1 MAKIGALSAKK
12 ANKAN
17 KAKKADEQKK
27 AQAQKRA
34 KAEAKKKAQAQKQA
48 KVEAARAEAQ
58 KQAKAKAQK
67 EAKAEAK
74 KKAQQI
80 KERAAKNNSN
90 VKVKVKG
97 NQIIKTYP
105 NGKQV
110 VQTVNKNGKVVQ
122 KEIATGKGE
131 NKVTTTIDYKAGE
144 KTSKTVTSGKGD
156 NQVVTELKYDN
167 GKKVAKTIKSSN
179 DGVPTLKTIEYDP
192 KTSKPIVKV
201 VTTGEG
207 EDTLVKKTEYKYD
220 KNNNLKSKVAVS
232 SDGST
237 KEFIYDNYQIQKDGT
252 KTRSLK
258 IISRDA
264 NGNERNFTEEQ
275 TLNKND
281 KVKEFERKNEQ
292 GNVVLKGKNSY
303 DKNGV
308 LDDSKT
314 VRYDQDGTVERTHY
328 SNYRKTNTVNQSR
341 YDVEITT
348 IAPDGNKEVYKGTET
363 KSIGGKTERKEAKE
377 DGVEEEIKMRKAS
390 DAEVK
395 DAKAKIKSKIE
406 SEIATGDISLVSGNI
421 KSKVLS
427 IIEQFRD
434 FFGIGI
440 DIEQVQ
446 EEAMENIMSK
456 KGKFEMKF

>member
-1 MAKIGALSAKK
+1 MKLVPSDIPLLFSETTIPDIFFAEYLSQMP
-12 ANKAN
+12 ANC
-17 KAKKADEQKK
+17 
-27 AQAQKRA
+27 
-34 KAEAKKKAQAQKQA
+34 
-48 KVEAARAEAQ
+48 
-58 KQAKAKAQK
+58 
-67 EAKAEAK
+67 
-74 KKAQQI
+74 
-80 KERAAKNNSN
+80 
-90 VKVKVKG
+90 VKVYLYLIFLSKYEKD
-97 NQIIKTYP
+97 IKLNDLSKKLALP
-105 NGKQV
+105 LKDINDSFSFLEENGLLLKKENGYIL
-110 VQTVNKNGKVVQ
+110 VNLQ
-122 KEIATGKGE
+122 
-131 NKVTTTIDYKAGE
+131 
-144 KTSKTVTSGKGD
+144 
-156 NQVVTELKYDN
+156 
-167 GKKVAKTIKSSN
+167 
-179 DGVPTLKTIEYDP
+179 
-192 KTSKPIVKV
+192 
-201 VTTGEG
+201 
-207 EDTLVKKTEYKYD
+207 
-220 KNNNLKSKVAVS
+220 
-232 SDGST
+232 
-237 KEFIYDNYQIQKDGT
+237 
-252 KTRSLK
+252 
-258 IISRDA
+258 
-264 NGNERNFTEEQ
+264 EQ

-308 LDDSKT
+308 LDGSKT
-314 VRYDQDGTVERTHY
+314 VRYDQDDTVERTHY

-421 KSKVLS
+421 KSKVLN

-456 KGKFEMKF
+456 KDKLEMKF